1 MSVLVVLNNAIKKK
15 SNRFTVTDGGLTFL
29 NDLQSLNIKL
39 CVTGRVALLEESEP
53 TSFLNKNIGVHELG
67 GVMSVSIVSIF
78 FNYLRVFTQLIRI
91 VKEGNFVYLYAP
103 SNLCLFF
110 YLINIFYPT
119 NYAIYLRG
127 DYVSSRFLGRYR
139 NIVIIQ
145 KLYKRLLRKA
155 TFIIVAGNS
164 LEVKSRIINDEVHQ
178 VVPMMSFGLQDV
190 VKNRFDKDFNNILF
204 VGRIDKEKGIE
215 ELLFAMKNIVE
226 INKNTFLKIVGGGSK
241 SYINKLIGFIQDM
254 GLTDHIEFVGYI
266 SDQKTM
272 RHHYLWAD
280 LFVLPSYHEGFP
292 RVVYEAM
299 IFRLPIIM
307 TKIDAIDGFLV
318 DRHSALLVEPRNIE
332 SIICAYKVYLHNV
345 ELKQFC
351 INNASVLIESKLRDY
366 KFKSHALQFDYLY
379 KSLYLNKKIN
389 KI

>member
-15 SNRFTVTDGGLTFL
+15 SNRYTVTDGGLIFL
-29 NDLQSLNIKL
+29 NELQSLNPKL
-39 CVTGRVALLEESEP
+39 CVAGRVALLDESEP
-53 TSFLNKNIGVHELG
+53 TSFLNNNTGVHELG
-67 GVMSVSIVSIF
+67 GVMSGSMVSF
-78 FNYLRVFTQLIRI
+78 FFDYLRVFIQLIRI
-91 VKEGNFVYLYAP
+91 VKERNFVYLYAP

-110 YLINIFYPT
+110 YFINIFYPT

-127 DYVSSRFLGRYR
+127 DFVSSRFFGRYR
-139 NIVIIQ
+139 NITIIQ

-155 TFIIVAGNS
+155 TFVIVTGYS
-164 LEVKSRIINDEVHQ
+164 LEKKSRCFNNEVYQ
-178 VVPMMSFGLQDV
+178 VVPMMTFGLKDV
-190 VKNRFDKDFNNILF
+190 VKNRFNRDFNNILF

-226 INKNTFLKIVGGGSK
+226 INKNTILKIVGGGSK

-254 GLTDHIEFVGYI
+254 GLTDHIEFVGYV

-272 RHHYLWAD
+272 RDHYLWAD
-280 LFVLPSYHEGFP
+280 LLVLPSYHEGFP

-318 DRHSALLVEPRNIE
+318 DRHSALLVEPRDTE
-332 SIICAYKVYLHNV
+332 SIVFAYQEFFHNP
-345 ELKQFC
+345 ELRQLC
-351 INNASVLIESKLRDY
+351 VTNASVLIESKLSDY
-366 KFKSHALQFDYLY
+366 KFKSHALQFDFLY
-379 KSLYLNKKIN
+379 KSLYLNKTHK
-389 KI
+389 